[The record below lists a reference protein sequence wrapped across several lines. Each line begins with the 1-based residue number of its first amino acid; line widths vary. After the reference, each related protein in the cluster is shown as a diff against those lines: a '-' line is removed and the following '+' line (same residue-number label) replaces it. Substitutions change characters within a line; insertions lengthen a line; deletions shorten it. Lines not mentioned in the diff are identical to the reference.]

1 MTLQD
6 ALPIVGVIAGALGS
20 YYGAHTA
27 LKVEIARLEEKYI
40 ALKEKL
46 DSDHARLNEL
56 ESRFDRTRGQA

>member
-1 MTLQD
+1 MSIDQL
-6 ALPIVGVIAGALGS
+6 LPYAGVLAGALGS
-20 YYGAHTA
+20 YYGAHAA

>member
-27 LKVEIARLEEKYI
+27 LKVEIARLEERLT
-40 ALKEKL
+40 ALKEAQK
-46 DSDHARLNEL
+46 SDHQRLNEL
-56 ESRFDRTRGQA
+56 ESRFDRKVG